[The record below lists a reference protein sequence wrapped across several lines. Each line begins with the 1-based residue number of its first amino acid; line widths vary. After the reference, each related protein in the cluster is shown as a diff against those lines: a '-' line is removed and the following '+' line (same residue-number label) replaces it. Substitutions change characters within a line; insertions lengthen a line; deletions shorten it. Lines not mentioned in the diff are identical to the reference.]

1 MYKKYQYI
9 TSATLEMVQL
19 SFRDRINRYFD
30 VRDYHFKDK
39 VTIFK
44 LHIYVNYKNKI
55 IKNYKK
61 YIDLFKICYKI
72 FSSKEIL
79 FETLIS

>member
-1 MYKKYQYI
+1 MKSYKKYQYI

-19 SFRDRINRYFD
+19 SFRDRINRYLD

-44 LHIYVNYKNKI
+44 LHIRINKNI
-55 IKNYKK
+55 
-61 YIDLFKICYKI
+61 
-72 FSSKEIL
+72 
-79 FETLIS
+79 

>member
-1 MYKKYQYI
+1 
-9 TSATLEMVQL
+9 MVQV
-19 SFRDRINRYFD
+19 SFRDRINRWNFD
-30 VRDYHFKDK
+30 VRDYHFKNK

-44 LHIYVNYKNKI
+44 LHIHVNYKNKI

-72 FSSKEIL
+72 FPSKEIL